1 MPGRFLPQIGGT
13 LEVTMSKFI
22 TLIAAAAVS
31 VALAAPALARE
42 EGHHDRDV
50 HDREFYHHDFHGGVF
65 LYDPF
70 YAYPYAQSGYWYF
83 CPTANGYYPSIP
95 SCPVP
100 WQLVP
105 VR

>member
-1 MPGRFLPQIGGT
+1 
-13 LEVTMSKFI
+13 MSKFI

-31 VALAAPALARE
+31 VALAAPALARDND
-42 EGHHDRDV
+42 HHDRDF
-50 HDREFYHHDFHGGVF
+50 HHHDFRGGVF
-65 LYDPF
+65 LYDPL

-83 CPTANGYYPSIP
+83 CPSANAYYPNIP

-100 WQLVP
+100 WQLIP

>member
-1 MPGRFLPQIGGT
+1 MPGRFLSHRAGT
-13 LEVTMSKFI
+13 LEVTLSKFI
-22 TLIAAAAVS
+22 SLIAAAAVS

-50 HDREFYHHDFHGGVF
+50 HDRDFHHHDFRGGVF

-70 YAYPYAQSGYWYF
+70 YAYPYARSGYWYF
-83 CPTANGYYPSIP
+83 CPTANAYYPST
-95 SCPVP
+95 SCLAPR
-100 WQLVP
+100 QLVP

>member
-1 MPGRFLPQIGGT
+1 MPGRFLFHGKGT
-13 LEVTMSKFI
+13 LEVTMSKLI

-42 EGHHDRDV
+42 EGHHDRDF
-50 HDREFYHHDFHGGVF
+50 HHHDVRGGVF

-83 CPTANGYYPSIP
+83 CPSANAYYPSIP